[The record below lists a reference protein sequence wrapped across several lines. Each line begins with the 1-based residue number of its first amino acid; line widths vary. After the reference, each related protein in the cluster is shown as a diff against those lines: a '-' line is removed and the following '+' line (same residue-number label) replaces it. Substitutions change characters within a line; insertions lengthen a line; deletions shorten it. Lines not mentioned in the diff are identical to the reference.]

1 MIAVCENL
9 YRSYRHVVVFNNKL
23 ARTHKHVTRP
33 HLASCAPHAGA
44 TPLRT
49 RTNADPTTDPANLAA
64 PPHLPHMC
72 TRIAARTTADQ
83 HAAKPGVQKNARASG
98 RTVVPE
104 RGARSRLRRCHRL
117 GRSERPPLAAAGRAA
132 LRQNLRHVEEASCT
146 HGPAHPC
153 AERARVHGQPAARG
167 SMRASRRQ
175 GTGERASKGAPRG
188 DARTVEMCSVP
199 ELVKIRRLSARA
211 AARTSR
217 APPPGGS

>member
-1 MIAVCENL
+1 MSRDHTSPCRGSIQGCRDAPHMHSTDPNPDAANL
-9 YRSYRHVVVFNNKL
+9 Y
-23 ARTHKHVTRP
+23 T
-33 HLASCAPHAGA
+33 
-44 TPLRT
+44 
-49 RTNADPTTDPANLAA
+49 
-64 PPHLPHMC
+64 PPHLPHIHV
-72 TRIAARTTADQ
+72 RISARTTADQ

-104 RGARSRLRRCHRL
+104 RGARSRLRRFHRL
-117 GRSERPPLAAAGRAA
+117 GRSERPPLPAAGRAA
-132 LRQNLRHVEEASCT
+132 LRQSLRHVEEASCT

-188 DARTVEMCSVP
+188 DARTVEMRIVP
-199 ELVKIRRLSARA
+199 ELISMQRLSARA